1 MQMTNGDMIKTMF
14 PDVEVKEK
22 NNGYEVYFGIGTA
35 IQYFNYQWWNTSY
48 KAERKVCICTNC
60 KKWDECPCGKEGHIN
75 GTSIGYSIGECKDYE
90 PSEETRE
97 LLTADERALFL
108 NKLTHWLNDN
118 FNDIVIGGWQDNDGE
133 IFDLFFIR
141 RDKND

>member
-1 MQMTNGDMIKTMF
+1 MTN
-14 PDVEVKEK
+14 EEEK
-22 NNGYEVYFGIGTA
+22 
-35 IQYFNYQWWNTSY
+35 S
-48 KAERKVCICTNC
+48 
-60 KKWDECPCGKEGHIN
+60 
-75 GTSIGYSIGECKDYE
+75 
-90 PSEETRE
+90 

-118 FNDIVIGGWQDNDGE
+118 FHDIVIGGWVDNDGE